1 MQQALRYHSATTT
14 DNGQP
19 AVGLDAASLSL
30 EQQKADDIDLVRRI
44 SSGDRK
50 ALGRLYDRYASVLL
64 GLVLQILFSREEA
77 EEVLQEIL
85 LQVWRQADRYDPSRA
100 SVRTWLTL
108 MARSRAIDR
117 RRVNMTRKRTVQ
129 NAQRYGVIQTR
140 VEPEGAHNVWLSQ
153 LRRRLRRELRKIPP
167 AQRQIIELLYFG
179 GLTQTQVAERMK
191 VPLGTVKT
199 RNLLGMKKLKRA
211 LGADLQRL
219 ASVPV
224 SD

>member
-1 MQQALRYHSATTT
+1 MQEALNFDPATTAS
-14 DNGQP
+14 DAYP
-19 AVGLDAASLSL
+19 RRDLDESSLIL
-30 EQQKADDIDLVRRI
+30 EQQKADDIELVSKIRT
-44 SSGDRK
+44 GDRK

-64 GLVLQILFSREEA
+64 GLTLHILYSREEA
-77 EEVLQEIL
+77 EEVLQEVL

-129 NAQRYGVIQTR
+129 DAKRYGVIETR

-153 LRRRLRRELRKIPP
+153 LRRRLQRELRKIPP

-179 GLTQTQVAERMK
+179 GLTQIQVAERMQ

-199 RNLLGMKKLKRA
+199 RNLLGMKKLRRA

-219 ASVPV
+219 A
-224 SD
+224 